1 MAIWVKMVKKNNIYI
16 LGILFLTQNARQIT
30 NQKTITIR
38 ITIRILLLF
47 IQRVITPSFVE

>member
-47 IQRVITPSFVE
+47 IQSLITPSFVE

>member
-38 ITIRILLLF
+38 ILLLF